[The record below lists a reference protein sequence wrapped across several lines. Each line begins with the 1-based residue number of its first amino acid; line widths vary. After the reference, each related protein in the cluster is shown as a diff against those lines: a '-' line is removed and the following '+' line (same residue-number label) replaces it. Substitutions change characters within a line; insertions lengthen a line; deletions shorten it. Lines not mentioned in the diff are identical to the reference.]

1 MELFLVKQIRE
12 SDKRPLID
20 AKTPTINDLKMF
32 ITIYNLGTGTHIGL
46 ISSLYI
52 SCGRKLG

>member
-32 ITIYNLGTGTHIGL
+32 ITIYNLGTRTHFGL
-46 ISSLYI
+46 ISLLYI
-52 SCGRKLG
+52 SCGK